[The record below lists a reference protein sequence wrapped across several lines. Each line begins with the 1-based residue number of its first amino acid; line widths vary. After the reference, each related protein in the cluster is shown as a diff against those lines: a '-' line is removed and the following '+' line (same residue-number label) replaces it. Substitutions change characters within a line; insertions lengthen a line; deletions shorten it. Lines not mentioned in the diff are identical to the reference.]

1 MALSIIQVIIIG
13 VVIYLSNS
21 KILIDSEKE
30 HLDQLIN
37 TVNQDL
43 ESRIDAFNAD
53 ALNIVIR
60 NEIKQNLNLDS
71 DLLIGI
77 AKREIVDYLNSRT
90 ISTKGYLDISIID
103 MNSNTYSVRATYYL
117 PPNFDISETEAY
129 KEAAKYNGGLVWL
142 SENDLNMNYAKD
154 TIMLRPLG
162 GISGVAVIKDYV
174 SNEVDGLLVLVLE
187 DKYFRNMEY
196 SNEQLENV
204 LFYLVSPDKSVII
217 PMNSPDSELD
227 EDIINRIGSTGKR
240 DAFTAEK
247 TDERD
252 EYLVSYIKNEAMGW
266 YLVSISTASDLTA
279 TFHQTI
285 SILLTTLVF
294 SLLACFFIAS
304 RISGYVTKGLK
315 ALAEKM
321 RRVGEGD
328 FDIRIN
334 TRRYD
339 EVGELAN
346 VFDVMMENTNKL
358 IKQKYEQELLTK
370 DAEFR
375 ALQAQINPHF
385 LYNTLDMINWRLIEI
400 GEEEVSQSIVALGN
414 LLRYSTESKYSSVD
428 LEDEIDNIKDYLY
441 LRHSN
446 SKNVFEYEVKV
457 EEAQGVMLPKLTLQ
471 PIVENAIVHGF
482 ADRKRGNV
490 VDIYGTLEKDR
501 YIISVVDNGVGMT
514 EKQVLN
520 IKKLEPVSYEGQS
533 HIGLKNVE
541 ERIKYMYEDAEFIV
555 VSKFGHGTTIKIII
569 PYIRKE

>member
-1 MALSIIQVIIIG
+1 M
-13 VVIYLSNS
+13 
-21 KILIDSEKE
+21 
-30 HLDQLIN
+30 
-37 TVNQDL
+37 
-43 ESRIDAFNAD
+43 
-53 ALNIVIR
+53 
-60 NEIKQNLNLDS
+60 
-71 DLLIGI
+71 
-77 AKREIVDYLNSRT
+77 
-90 ISTKGYLDISIID
+90 
-103 MNSNTYSVRATYYL
+103 
-117 PPNFDISETEAY
+117 
-129 KEAAKYNGGLVWL
+129 
-142 SENDLNMNYAKD
+142 
-154 TIMLRPLG
+154 
-162 GISGVAVIKDYV
+162 
-174 SNEVDGLLVLVLE
+174 LVLE